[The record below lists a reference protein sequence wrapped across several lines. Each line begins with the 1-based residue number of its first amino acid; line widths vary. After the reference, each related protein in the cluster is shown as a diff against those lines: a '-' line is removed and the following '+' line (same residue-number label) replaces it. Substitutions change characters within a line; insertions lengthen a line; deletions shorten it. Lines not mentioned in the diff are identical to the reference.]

1 MNLITIFS
9 SNIPM
14 DCHILK
20 GRLESDGIRTFLFD
34 EHIISVH
41 PFRAVTVGGVK
52 LKVQEADAEK
62 AGAIMAAI
70 RGQQLHDEDGDYDLS
85 TAMDQSM
92 ERANEVLRLK
102 AMIRAEHT
110 VPDHPDAI
118 RSELLSKEEIGL
130 LLVEEREFAAMKQ
143 MTAVISFSEFLR
155 LLFDYGKEAFR
166 YLRPRTTDYHLDK
179 ELVDLFPELPGGKRE
194 VLCPK
199 CSSDNVYYGH
209 AIDFKPDILYL
220 VLSVALMSPLP
231 PFRKKYHCY
240 HCGNNFRKH
249 VHALCL

>member
-1 MNLITIFS
+1 MNLITVFS
-9 SNIPM
+9 SNVPM

-62 AGAIMAAI
+62 AGTIMAAI
-70 RGQQLHDEDGDYDLS
+70 RGQQLHDEDGNYDLS
-85 TAMDQSM
+85 TALDQSM

-118 RSELLSKEEIGL
+118 QSELLSKEEIGFL
-130 LLVEEREFAAMKQ
+130 LAEERGFAAMTH

-155 LLFDYGKEAFR
+155 ILFDYGKEAFR
-166 YLRPRTTDYHLDK
+166 YLRPRTIDYYLEK
-179 ELVDLFPELPGGKRE
+179 ELTELYMNDTE
-194 VLCPK
+194 HESSLQCPN
-199 CSSDNVYYGH
+199 CGSDDVYYGH
-209 AIDFKPDILYL
+209 AIDYKYDIIYL
-220 VLSVALMSPLP
+220 ILSLAVMAPLP
-231 PFRKKYHCY
+231 PFRKKYHCFQ
-240 HCGNNFRKH
+240 CGNNFRKH